1 MALTRLGLNQAIN
14 LATNTTGNL
23 NLASQVTGT
32 LATGNGGTGATSFTA
47 GITMADQYRLSSD
60 ISNTSADITSN
71 LERVDDA
78 TFSPIGTGMTVS
90 SGIFTFPSTGIYMIT
105 SIVFFDNVA
114 SDADAHLVTN
124 VSSDGGSSFDQIMM
138 NSGGNS
144 SSSRMKFTTSMQSF
158 VDVTNTSN
166 FKVKFTTEDLSNCTV
181 NGSSSKNQ
189 TAFTFIRLGDT

>member
-1 MALTRLGLNQAIN
+1 MAQTF
-14 LATNTTGNL
+14 L
-23 NLASQVTGT
+23 NLAQGVTGT
-32 LATGNGGTGATSFTA
+32 LPTSNYTS

-60 ISNTSADITSN
+60 ISNSNGDITSN

-78 TFSPIGTGMTVS
+78 TFSPIGTGMS
-90 SGIFTFPSTGIYMIT
+90 QSNGIFVFPNTGIYMIT
-105 SIVFFDNVA
+105 SIVFFDNIS

-124 VSSDGGSSFDQIMM
+124 VSSDGSNFDQIMM

-166 FKVKFTTEDLSNCTV
+166 FKVKFTTEDLSNCTI

>member
-1 MALTRLGLNQAIN
+1 MALTRLGLNQSIN
-14 LATNTTGNL
+14 LATN
-23 NLASQVTGT
+23 VTGT

-60 ISNTSADITSN
+60 ISNTNADITSN

-78 TFSPIGTGMTVS
+78 TFSPIGTGMTLS

-114 SDADAHLVTN
+114 SDADAQLITN
-124 VSSDGGSSFDQIMM
+124 VSSDGSSFDTIMM
-138 NSGGNS
+138 NSGGNA

-166 FKVKFTTEDLSNCTV
+166 FKVKFTTADLSNCTI
-181 NGSSSKNQ
+181 NGSSSQNQ

>member
-1 MALTRLGLNQAIN
+1 MVQTF
-14 LATNTTGNL
+14 L
-23 NLASQVTGT
+23 NLAQGVTGT
-32 LATGNGGTGATSFTA
+32 LPTSNYTS

-60 ISNTSADITSN
+60 ISNSNGDITSN

-78 TFSPIGTGMTVS
+78 TFSPIGTGMTES

-105 SIVFFDNVA
+105 SIVFFDNIS

-124 VSSDGGSSFDQIMM
+124 VSSDGSNFDQIMM

-144 SSSRMKFTTSMQSF
+144 SGSRMKFTTSMQSF

-166 FKVKFTTEDLSNCTV
+166 FKVKFTTEDLSNCTI